1 MKKFLFLLM
10 SVAVLSASAGIT
22 KGAVQKNVAKYDRS
36 TVKVMQDAKVTKVT
50 NATVK
55 PIAFKAPAKVDIPE
69 GYAAVILEAHQVWNT
84 DPDNPD
90 YSGYQMLL
98 DADAT
103 AYGTE
108 FEAAGGSGTFAGD
121 YAAFEYKIPE
131 NADGALD
138 TENIVYDGSETILIP
153 AGTYD
158 YVMVNPTPGDRL
170 WIAAQNG
177 NAGGRGD
184 DFVFKS
190 GCTYHFT
197 ITLNANGN
205 DQTDVVID
213 DPTAPTL
220 PEITVTP
227 TDKTAYVEWAPD
239 ANATG
244 WNLRWR
250 PWTDTSGGPRYW
262 TFPIANLDE
271 ELEGWWTYDAD
282 GDGQNWGLAYTDDA
296 QTDACLI
303 SGSYTSSGACS
314 PDNYIGT
321 PDVPLKGELRF
332 TMWGRSDYYPE
343 VLQVYAMV
351 GEDMYQLFQDSLLS
365 TVAPVTYTVDLSAFD
380 GVEGSIVFRNYSTY
394 DKWSIYIDDIWVGDS
409 ADIVEPAP
417 WNYEYNITDP
427 YFTIRGLIPETKYE
441 VQVEAY
447 NATEATGYCDIV
459 EFITLRPN
467 IYMLGGDDQGWDPT
481 DGSKMFTYD
490 AENNVY
496 TMTYTFPAEYNYFGF
511 TNELAENNDEGG
523 WNYIEPYRFGAIAD
537 DGNDYWYT
545 GEEEYI
551 SLTWD
556 AYHAIR
562 IPGGKYNMT
571 LDLENMKLYI
581 EKVETPQG
589 LRGDVNNDGAV
600 SIADVTALI
609 DYLLSKDA
617 STINTGNADCNLD
630 DNISIADVTALID
643 YLLAKEWPAE

>member
-22 KGAVQKNVAKYDRS
+22 KSPLQKKVAKMSDTKRIEQVAKFS
-36 TVKVMQDAKVTKVT
+36 KVTPT
-50 NATVK
+50 AK
-55 PIAFKAPAKVDIPE
+55 PITFKAPAKVDVPE
-69 GYAAVILEAHQVWNT
+69 GYAAVILEAHQVWGE
-84 DPDNPD
+84 DDN
-90 YSGYQMLL
+90 SGYQMLL

-108 FEAAGGSGTFAGD
+108 FEEVGGSGTFAGD

-131 NADGALD
+131 NADGDLN

-158 YVMVNPTPGDRL
+158 YVLINPTPGDRL

-197 ITLNANGN
+197 VTLNASGN

-250 PWTDTSGGPRYW
+250 PWTDLSGNPHEW
-262 TFPIANLDE
+262 TFPLDSYAE
-271 ELEGWWTYDAD
+271 EAADWWVYDMD
-282 GDGQNWGLAYTDDA
+282 GDGQNWGFAYSSSAQDDV
-296 QTDACLI
+296 CLV

-314 PDNYIGT
+314 PDNWIGT
-321 PDVPLKGELRF
+321 PDVPLKGELHF
-332 TMWGRSDYYPE
+332 TMWGASNNYPE

-351 GEDMYQLFQDSLLS
+351 GEDMYQLFQDSLLTTTTH
-365 TVAPVTYTVDLSAFD
+365 TVYTVDLSAFD
-380 GVEGSIVFRNYSTY
+380 GAEGCIVFRNYSTY
-394 DKWSIYIDDIWVGDS
+394 DQWSVYVDDIFIGDPN
-409 ADIVEPAP
+409 AELIEPAP

-427 YFTIRGLIPETKYE
+427 NFTIRGLIPETKYE

-447 NATEATGYCDIV
+447 NATDATGYCDIV

-490 AENNVY
+490 AENNIY

-511 TNELAENNDEGG
+511 TTELAENNDEGG
-523 WNYIEPYRFGAIAD
+523 WNYIEPYRFGAIAE
-537 DGNDYWYT
+537 GDYWYT
-545 GEEEYI
+545 GEEDYI

-556 AYHAIR
+556 EYHAIR
-562 IPGGKYNMT
+562 IPAGEYKMT
-571 LDLENMKLYI
+571 VDLTMMRLII
-581 EKVETPQG
+581 EPIAPQG
-589 LRGDVNNDGAV
+589 MRGDVNNDGNV

-609 DYLLSKDA
+609 DYLLNHDA
-617 STINTGNADCNLD
+617 SAINLGNADCNLD
-630 DNISIADVTALID
+630 ENISIADVTALID
-643 YLLAKEWPAE
+643 YLLRKQW